1 MKATPVILPTV
12 LQERLGGGVPLQFM
26 AVGNTALLDA
36 PLLGL
41 FASRQCPGQIL
52 LDTLELAAQWARS
65 QQVVL
70 SGFHSPL
77 EQQVL
82 RSMLRRRGRAIKLLA
97 HALDDYRVPPEEQ
110 APLAAGRLLV
120 LSACAPSVMR
130 TTRAS
135 ALGRNRLVLALA
147 AEHCVPYL
155 SLDSPLRALV
165 GECADL
171 NSAERMVSA
180 APGLTS
186 GHSVAPIDEPE
197 KRRSSR

>member
-1 MKATPVILPTV
+1 MKAVPVILPTV

-41 FASRQCPGQIL
+41 IASRQCPGQVL

-82 RSMLRRRGRAIKLLA
+82 RSMLRRRGRVVKLLA

-110 APLAAGRLLV
+110 APLADGCLLV
-120 LSACAPSVMR
+120 LSACTPSVPR

-135 ALGRNRLVLALA
+135 ALTRNRLVLALVDA
-147 AEHCVPYL
+147 QCVPYL
-155 SLDSPLRALV
+155 APDSPLHALV
-165 GECADL
+165 AGRAQNVL
-171 NSAERMVSA
+171 SLRPN
-180 APGLTS
+180 
-186 GHSVAPIDEPE
+186 
-197 KRRSSR
+197 

>member
-1 MKATPVILPTV
+1 MKAAPVILPTV
-12 LQERLGGGVPLQFM
+12 LQERLGGDAPLQFM

-41 FASRQCPGQIL
+41 IASRQCPGQGL

-82 RSMLRRRGRAIKLLA
+82 RSMLRRHGRVVKLLA

-110 APLAAGRLLV
+110 APLADGRLLV
-120 LSACAPSVMR
+120 LSACTPSVPR

-135 ALGRNRLVLALA
+135 SLARNRLVLALA

-155 SLDSPLRALV
+155 SPDSPLQSLV
-165 GECADL
+165 G
-171 NSAERMVSA
+171 NV
-180 APGLTS
+180 APG
-186 GHSVAPIDEPE
+186 DKNFQE
-197 KRRSSR
+197 